1 MNKIEVQLEP
11 GNPYNSGS
19 AIYLNINDGRRPQ
32 IGFNIQDYT
41 RIRGVFDESCAEF
54 AYFTSVIYGC
64 DRAVKRDAP
73 GGDRW
78 TREFLVKIPVSDTAK
93 WNDTAPL
100 AESMLEFLTG
110 DLWHLD
116 FISMPIPLFGREF
129 RITRRKYRKIR
140 RINGNAVSL
149 FSGGLDSLIG
159 AIDWLEENAHSDIVL
174 ASTYDA
180 QAENS
185 KTDQERLIRHIQ
197 NNYPGRTKRFVA
209 RIGLCSDSEDTSFRS
224 RSLAFIGNAVLAA
237 GFLDKSTPI
246 LIPENGGIAI
256 NFPLTSAREGSLS
269 TRTVHPKFIS
279 MLNDYLDALGFGF
292 KINNPYSLNTKGQMM
307 QNCKNQDLLEAIYSD
322 SASCGKRGF
331 DRQYWSNKSAM
342 GCGACVPCIF
352 RRSAVFKA
360 GYLEEAY
367 GYDLRDPGSWGRDIL
382 QANSD
387 LQAVMDFIEVN
398 HSPMEIWKMLRGNN
412 RLDINLRD
420 EFISLVQQLRE
431 EVKMWLRHVGL
442 L

>member
-1 MNKIEVQLEP
+1 MNNIEVQLEP

-19 AIYLNINDGRRPQ
+19 AIFLNIDDERRPQ
-32 IGFNIQDYT
+32 VGFNIQDYT
-41 RIRGVFDESCAEF
+41 RVHGAFDESSAEF

-78 TREFLVKIPVSDTAK
+78 TREFLVKIPVNDTNK

-116 FISMPIPLFGREF
+116 FISTSIPLFGREF
-129 RITRRKYRKIR
+129 RVTRRKYRKIR

-159 AIDWLEENAHSDIVL
+159 TIDFLEENAHSDIVL

-197 NNYPGRTKRFVA
+197 NSYPGRTKRFVA
-209 RIGLCSDSEDTSFRS
+209 RVGLCSDGEDTNFRS
-224 RSLAFIGNAVLAA
+224 RSLAFIGNALLAA
-237 GFLDKSTPI
+237 GLLGKSTPI
-246 LIPENGGIAI
+246 FIPENGAIAI

-279 MLNDYLDALGFGF
+279 MLNDYLHALGFDF
-292 KINNPYSLNTKGQMM
+292 KINNPYSLWTKGEMV
-307 QNCKNQDLLEAIYSD
+307 QNCKNQDFLKAIYSD
-322 SASCGKRGF
+322 SVSCGKRGF
-331 DRQYWSNKSAM
+331 DRQYWSNKSAR
-342 GCGACVPCIF
+342 GCGVCVPCIF
-352 RRSAVFKA
+352 RRAAVLKA
-360 GYLEEAY
+360 GYLKEEF
-367 GYDLRDPGSWGRDIL
+367 GYDLRDPASWKRDIL

-387 LQAVMDFIEVN
+387 LQAVIDFIEVN
-398 HSPMEIWKMLRGNN
+398 HSPMEIWKVLRGNN
-412 RLDINLRD
+412 RLDVDLRD
-420 EFISLVQQLRE
+420 EYISLVQRLRE
-431 EVKMWLRHVGL
+431 EVKMWLNNAGL
-442 L
+442 P